1 MKFSQVIG
9 QEDATRRLRQQAAEG
24 RVPHALLFCGPE
36 GSGKL
41 ASAWAL
47 ASLLLCQHPTEGD
60 SCGTCPACHM
70 TANLAHTPICI
81 SYSLSSKAKT
91 ARALR

>member
-70 TANLAHTPICI
+70 TANLAHPD
-81 SYSLSSKAKT
+81 LHFVFPVV
-91 ARALR
+91 R